1 MADYELKLLAPAWA
15 ELEAIADRHLN
26 LVGPDSAQKITEKL
40 LDSLENLKINPLL
53 GIECTDKIIALDRY
67 RKLISEIVSFKN
79 YRKYSV
85 NLLRSFYGKRKYI
98 NFFS

>member
-40 LDSLENLKINPLL
+40 LDSLENLKIGEIASQLSFHRF
-53 GIECTDKIIALDRY
+53 IALGYCPDHF
-67 RKLISEIVSFKN
+67 LVTASSCFLADSSFAA
-79 YRKYSV
+79 V
-85 NLLRSFYGKRKYI
+85 
-98 NFFS
+98 